1 MAPPTHPSKDKY
13 NILLYLVYSESLL
26 YVLLIL
32 GYPLDLVE
40 SGLERCFCGSAYILR
55 KKKKKKTPTTTM
67 LSHLGEK
74 LTEIEKGL
82 YSYIE
87 RRNQYNN

>member
-1 MAPPTHPSKDKY
+1 MAPPAHPSKDKY

-55 KKKKKKTPTTTM
+55 KKKKENPHNNYVVPSGRKINRNR
-67 LSHLGEK
+67 E
-74 LTEIEKGL
+74 GL
-82 YSYIE
+82 I
-87 RRNQYNN
+87 